1 MSVQRDQ
8 TQPGRK
14 PFSSGWVWLA
24 GVVVLAG
31 AIWGMLN
38 LRGPSSTNA
47 NNTGAFDRKALNY
60 ANQLLHL
67 QVMLNGEGREIQ
79 PSLARLRSVFQS
91 RNAWQNAPDGVIV
104 REPASNTKYCFAVR
118 HAQGSRWFL
127 VYEDLGTAKEMPDSP
142 ETPSCQAGKE

>member
-8 TQPGRK
+8 TQTGQH
-14 PFSSGWVWLA
+14 PFSRAWVWLA

-31 AIWGMLN
+31 ATWGVLN
-38 LRGPSSTNA
+38 LQSTT
-47 NNTGAFDRKALNY
+47 NTAAFDRKALNY

-79 PSLARLRSVFQS
+79 PSLARLHSVFQA
-91 RNAWQNAPDGVIV
+91 RRAWQDAPDGVIV
-104 REPASNTKYCFAVR
+104 QEPASNTKYCFAVR

-127 VYEDLGTAKEMPDSP
+127 VYEDLGTAREMSDSP
-142 ETPSCQAGKE
+142 ETPTCQAGKE